1 LEAKVLRRISAS
13 LLVTFMVL
21 SAAVWAQTNP
31 AAVFSDFD
39 GQPRSI
45 ESYTAND
52 HWLVVMIWASDCHVC
67 NAEAESYAQFHE
79 ANADKGIR
87 VLGVSLDGEAGKA
100 AARAFVER
108 HDLPFPNLIGEPGM
122 VGRYY
127 SALTQSALRGTPSIM
142 VFDPQG
148 NLAAA
153 QAGAVTPDAIESYI
167 AKKNQAPAA
176 G

>member
-1 LEAKVLRRISAS
+1 VFRRISAS
-13 LLVTFMVL
+13 LLVIFVLL
-21 SAAVWAQTNP
+21 SATVGAQVNP
-31 AAVFSDFD
+31 VAVFSDFD
-39 GQPRSI
+39 GQARSI
-45 ESYTAND
+45 ESYTANG

-87 VLGVSLDGEAGKA
+87 VLGVSLDGEAGKS

-122 VGRYY
+122 VGLYY
-127 SALTQSALRGTPSIM
+127 AGLTQTALRGTPTIM
-142 VFDPQG
+142 VYDPQG

-153 QAGAVTPDAIESYI
+153 QAGAVATDAIENYI
-167 AKKNQAPAA
+167 AKKNQARPT